1 MGRNRTTMGLDHL
14 ITSVVAGW
22 GALGVFALMVPES
35 AGIVVP
41 SEIVL
46 LLAGVSAGH
55 GQMGL
60 VAAMAAGTAGN
71 VVGSL
76 ALYAVGTRT
85 ADRPPASGSRA
96 ARALERCDALL
107 VRHGAARAV
116 FLARLMPLAR
126 SFVSLPA
133 GRIRMP
139 IVRFTVL
146 TTLGCALWAIA
157 FVGAGALAGDSY
169 GRVGSGVRDATL
181 AALAVAALV
190 WLVRR
195 RIAGRTVS

>member
-1 MGRNRTTMGLDHL
+1 MGLEHL
-14 ITSVVAGW
+14 ITSIVAGW
-22 GALGVFALMVPES
+22 GAIGVFALMVPES

-46 LLAGVSAGH
+46 LLAGVAAGQ
-55 GQMGL
+55 GRMGL

-76 ALYAVGTRT
+76 LLYGVGART
-85 ADRPPASGSRA
+85 ADRPPRSGSRA

-116 FLARLMPLAR
+116 FVARLMPLAR

-133 GRIRMP
+133 GRTRMP
-139 IVRFTVL
+139 LVRFTLL
-146 TTLGCALWAIA
+146 TGAGCAIWAVA

-169 GRVGSGVRDATL
+169 DRIGSGVRDVTL
-181 AALAVAALV
+181 VAVAAAAAAWV
-190 WLVRR
+190 VRR
-195 RIAGRTVS
+195 RRRAPSTTG